1 MTKPSH
7 LEFEKAS
14 LSFGSERHLVETN
27 PLRALFYRWHGAV
40 SVGDKVRAGYVFRA
54 LRPLLNA
61 KTDLLPI
68 LDAGCGDG
76 FYALRLARCY
86 PRCQVTALDI
96 DNVRIERLTAIAAR
110 LELDNLYP
118 ATQNLLEMTES
129 EVYDLIVCVD
139 VLEHLEEDHEVV
151 RRLARSLKPGG
162 TLLAHTPQRD
172 QRRYASPMPD
182 YRIYGHVRE
191 GYAPAELAKLLESAG
206 LQPIRMCR
214 TFGLLGSLAAE
225 LDERFRPCRPIWVCM
240 LPAIL
245 FFAALEPLTVP
256 RRGNGVLIAARKL
269 VG

>member
-1 MTKPSH
+1 MP
-7 LEFEKAS
+7 
-14 LSFGSERHLVETN
+14 FGSERYLVETN

-61 KTDLLPI
+61 KTDLLTI

-76 FYALRLARCY
+76 FYALRLARRY

-96 DNVRIERLTAIAAR
+96 DNVRIERLTAIAAGLG
-110 LELDNLYP
+110 LENLYP
-118 ATQNLLEMTES
+118 AAQNLLEMTDS

-139 VLEHLEEDHEVV
+139 VLEHLEEDRKAV
-151 RRLARSLKPGG
+151 RRLTRSLKPGG
-162 TLLAHTPQRD
+162 TLLVHTPQRD

-191 GYAPAELAKLLESAG
+191 GYTPAELATLLGGAG
-206 LQPIRMCR
+206 LQLIRVRR
-214 TFGLLGSLAAE
+214 TFGLWGSLAAE
-225 LDERFRPCRPIWVCM
+225 LHERSYPRRPIWAVL

-245 FFAALEPLTVP
+245 LFAALEPLTVP
-256 RRGNGVLIAARKL
+256 RRGNGVLVATRKPVL
-269 VG
+269 

>member
-1 MTKPSH
+1 M
-7 LEFEKAS
+7 
-14 LSFGSERHLVETN
+14 SFGSERYLVETN
-27 PLRALFYRWHGAV
+27 SLRALFYRWHGAV
-40 SVGDKVRAGYVFRA
+40 SAGDKVRAGYLFRA

-61 KTDLLPI
+61 KTDLLTI

-76 FYALRLARCY
+76 FYALRLARRY

-110 LELDNLYP
+110 LELENLHP
-118 ATQNLLEMTES
+118 AAQNLLAMTES

-139 VLEHLEEDHEVV
+139 VLEHLEEDQETV

-162 TLLAHTPQRD
+162 TLLVHTPQRD

-191 GYAPAELAKLLESAG
+191 GYAPAELTKLLEGTG
-206 LQPIRMCR
+206 LQPIRIYR
-214 TFGLLGSLAAE
+214 TFGLWGSLAAE
-225 LDERFRPCRPIWVCM
+225 LHERSYSRRPIWAVL

-245 FFAALEPLTVP
+245 LFTALEPLTVP
-256 RRGNGVLIAARKL
+256 RRGNGVLVAARKL
-269 VG
+269 VL